1 MLLAIDTATRAASV
15 ALYRDG
21 VIAEMT
27 WRSRDN
33 HTVETMQQIVHLLDL
48 AGVTKND
55 LQAIG
60 VALGPGS
67 FTGLRVGMSIAKGLA
82 LGYQIPLIG
91 IPTLDGI
98 AHAYAHQSLA
108 IWAVLEAGRGR
119 FIVARYGGSRGAV
132 KRASEYALTNVEGIV
147 DLVGAPQGEKHN
159 RALVCG
165 DVDVTLANLLTER
178 LGTRVVLAAPAQNA
192 RRAGYLAELAWA
204 RFQRGEFD
212 DTSALVPLYLS
223 QSI

>member
-21 VIAEMT
+21 VIAELT

-33 HTVETMQQIVHLLDL
+33 HTVETMDQIVRLLAL

-82 LGYQIPLIG
+82 FGYQVPLIG

-98 AHAYAHQSLA
+98 AHAHAYQPLA
-108 IWAVLEAGRGR
+108 IWAILEAGRGR
-119 FIVARYGGSRGAV
+119 FIVARYTVSRGII

-147 DLVGAPQGEKHN
+147 DLVGAPQGEKHA

-165 DVDVTLANLLTER
+165 DVDAALANLLTER
-178 LGTRVVLAAPAQNA
+178 LGTRVVLASPAQNA
-192 RRAGYLAELAWA
+192 RRAGYLAERAWA
-204 RFQRGEFD
+204 RLQNNDVD
-212 DTSALVPLYLS
+212 DTSALVPIYLS